1 MLHKKLIALHTALGY
16 KGLDDGLCHGFSMR
30 YIEAFL
36 IGEQSRFEERMSLI
50 EETSPDVLAQSIQL
64 LKTKKG
70 PLNSQEND
78 LMEVLSF
85 FDSLE
90 LFQSPQSHY
99 VFGAESAITQQS
111 IDVISKV
118 ASSQKIQDLGGLY
131 KVNSHPYVL
140 TTKEI
145 ETYVD
150 NLWELFDRRELSV
163 RSEAPIGLLLTNE
176 DHAVALIYDPS
187 QGGFFFRDIN
197 QTQRVFCDPKDIAK
211 QIYKAMDKSNKP
223 DQFVSFN
230 ATVILP
236 RNDNRCD
243 LLSEKLAA
251 FQKMHYPIGE
261 SFAKRQDKFDNLAF
275 IAAKSN
281 HAAVLELLAENKA
294 DLNKPTKRGIT
305 PALIAAYNGH
315 AAALEVLAANKADLN
330 KARNDG
336 TTPAMIAALNGH
348 TAALKILAKNGADL
362 NKAMNDGVT
371 PAFIAAQNGRLS
383 VMNTLIKLDVD
394 LQVPFLCSHDH
405 LLKFASTKSHEVT
418 QRAKNFLAGKT
429 NDQIKVYPYDIAII
443 MGHTELAW
451 LISNHCSSKQPKS
464 AQQEIGYKVS
474 TNYASF
480 YNTSSPQNGLKQDE
494 LPDKATIL
502 DNNKVTQGF

>member
-1 MLHKKLIALHTALGY
+1 
-16 KGLDDGLCHGFSMR
+16 MR

-85 FDSLE
+85 LTRWSYFNPSVSLC
-90 LFQSPQSHY
+90 FWCRVCNY
-99 VFGAESAITQQS
+99 TAIYRCHFKSS
-111 IDVISKV
+111 ILT
-118 ASSQKIQDLGGLY
+118 KIQDLGGLY

-251 FQKMHYPIGE
+251 FQKCITLSE
-261 SFAKRQDKFDNLAF
+261 NL
-275 IAAKSN
+275 
-281 HAAVLELLAENKA
+281 
-294 DLNKPTKRGIT
+294 
-305 PALIAAYNGH
+305 
-315 AAALEVLAANKADLN
+315 
-330 KARNDG
+330 
-336 TTPAMIAALNGH
+336 
-348 TAALKILAKNGADL
+348 
-362 NKAMNDGVT
+362 
-371 PAFIAAQNGRLS
+371 
-383 VMNTLIKLDVD
+383 
-394 LQVPFLCSHDH
+394 
-405 LLKFASTKSHEVT
+405 LLKDKI
-418 QRAKNFLAGKT
+418 NL
-429 NDQIKVYPYDIAII
+429 II
-443 MGHTELAW
+443 W
-451 LISNHCSSKQPKS
+451 L
-464 AQQEIGYKVS
+464 
-474 TNYASF
+474 
-480 YNTSSPQNGLKQDE
+480 L
-494 LPDKATIL
+494 
-502 DNNKVTQGF
+502 